1 MGSLHYRE
9 DMDAVRSRL
18 TTWWTG
24 GDIGRPALNMTVQR
38 EDPVEV
44 IAKMPEPDGWV
55 TRYSTM
61 DFDYRVNLAA
71 RECIYTDYVCEG
83 VPNVSPDLGPG
94 CLSLYL
100 GCTCREMPGTVW
112 FESCIDDVTSAR
124 FALDPENFYW
134 QYTLRLT
141 DAFLKI
147 GRGKFLLQFPDL
159 IEGLDT
165 LAAMRGTEPLLID
178 LLERPEWVQNAL
190 SQVNA
195 RYFECY
201 DVLYELMKDETGGS
215 VFWAWAPGRMAKL
228 QCDFSAMIS
237 PEMFK
242 ELMVPVLTS
251 QTERFDFCM
260 YHWDGPEAIP
270 HHDHLL
276 SVPGLSMIQWTPG
289 AGAAPGMDRE
299 WWPLYHKT
307 IEAGKKMF
315 VFGYAGADAMR
326 AMKREFG
333 DKLKQFMFRLNVETH
348 RDVEEILGIVSD

>member
-1 MGSLHYRE
+1 MGGLQYRE
-9 DMDAVRSRL
+9 DMDAVRRRL
-18 TTWWTG
+18 TTWWNG
-24 GDIGRPALNMTVQR
+24 GDIGRPALNLTVQR
-38 EDPVEV
+38 EAPVEE
-44 IAKMPEPDGWV
+44 IMKLPEPEVWV
-55 TRYSTM
+55 TRYSTT

-100 GCTCREMPGTVW
+100 GSTCEERPGTVW
-112 FESCIDDVTSAR
+112 FEPCIENVDTAR
-124 FALDPENFYW
+124 FELEEENFYW

-141 DAFLKI
+141 DAFMKL

-165 LAAMRGTEPLLID
+165 LAAMRGTKALLMD
-178 LLERPEWVQNAL
+178 LIERPEWVHDAL
-190 SQVNA
+190 AQVSE
-195 RYFECY
+195 RYFDCY
-201 DVLYELMKDETGGS
+201 DVLYDLMKDETGGS
-215 VFWAWAPGRMAKL
+215 VFWAWAPGRMSKL

-242 ELMVPVLTS
+242 EFMVPVLEALTA
-251 QTERFDFCM
+251 RLDYCM
-260 YHWDGPEAIP
+260 YHWDGPGAIA
-270 HHDHLL
+270 HQDHLL
-276 SVPGLSMIQWTPG
+276 GISDLSMIQWTPG

-299 WWPLYHKT
+299 WWPLYHRT
-307 IEAGKKMF
+307 IDAGKKMF
-315 VFGYAGADAMR
+315 VFGYAGADALR

-333 DKLKQFMFRLNVETH
+333 EKLKHIMFRFHVASH